1 MVSAATEY
9 GLVMNA
15 LPEIAQVFLTEWS
28 RLRTQPGANPQARLS
43 PDLLTVEICNALT
56 SRERTLAQTEAG
68 RDVVLRLVDHW
79 IELAYP
85 RLAGQIES
93 LLNCYVTSTGIELE
107 PDEGCVR
114 VQIGFRRTPVL
125 MM

>member
-1 MVSAATEY
+1 
-9 GLVMNA
+9 MNA

-56 SRERTLAQTEAG
+56 SRERTPAQTEAG
-68 RDVVLRLVDHW
+68 RVVLRLVDHW

-85 RLAGQIES
+85 VR
-93 LLNCYVTSTGIELE
+93 
-107 PDEGCVR
+107 PD
-114 VQIGFRRTPVL
+114 
-125 MM
+125 